1 MSLMQSLVL
10 GILQGLTEF
19 LPVSSSGHL
28 VVLKHLFGIEASQLF
43 DIILHLGTLSAVVLM
58 FWKPIVNIIGAI
70 IRWISRKTTEQD
82 KDYLPMVIP
91 AIIATAVTAGIGF
104 AVAKTHIELTPRM
117 VSVLWIVTG
126 LLLIGVSFF
135 KGDRTYKT
143 MQIQH
148 GLVVGIAQGLGTLPG
163 ISRSGITIAGGLACG
178 LQREYA
184 GEFAFLLSIP
194 AIVGAFVLEFN
205 DIGSMT
211 AAVSLPAILI
221 GFAASF
227 IVGIAALKILMPIVK
242 KGQLYW
248 FACYLIPAGILGLIF
263 L

>member
-1 MSLMQSLVL
+1 MSLVQSLVL

-28 VVLKHLFGIEASQLF
+28 VILKHLFGTEAPQLF

-58 FWKPIVNIIGAI
+58 FWKPIVNSIGAI
-70 IRWISRKTTEQD
+70 IRWFSRKTTEHD
-82 KDYLPMVIP
+82 NEYLPMVVP
-91 AIIATAVTAGIGF
+91 AIIATVITAVIGF

-117 VSVLWIVTG
+117 VSLFWIATG
-126 LLLIGVSFF
+126 LLLIGVSFL
-135 KGDRTYKT
+135 KGEKTYKT
-143 MQIQH
+143 MQVQH
-148 GLVVGIAQGLGTLPG
+148 GLAIGLAQALGLFPG

-194 AIVGAFVLEFN
+194 AIMGAFVLELK
-205 DIGSMT
+205 DIDSMT
-211 AAVSLPAILI
+211 ALVSFPVLLI

-227 IVGIAALKILMPIVK
+227 IVGFAALKILMPIVK

-248 FACYLIPAGILGLIF
+248 FACYLIPAGVLGLIF